1 LFEKLVKAF
10 RLSMKY
16 SFVVNKICKPERVY
30 FWFIVGLVANGLNL
44 WIKSSLKSCVISLK
58 GLDWVN
64 CQNP

>member
-30 FWFIVGLVANGLNL
+30 F
-44 WIKSSLKSCVISLK
+44 
-58 GLDWVN
+58 
-64 CQNP
+64 